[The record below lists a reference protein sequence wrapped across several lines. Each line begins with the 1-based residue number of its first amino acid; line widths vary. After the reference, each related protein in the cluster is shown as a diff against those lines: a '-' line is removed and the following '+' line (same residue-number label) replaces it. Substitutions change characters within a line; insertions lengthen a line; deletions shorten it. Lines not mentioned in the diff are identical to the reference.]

1 MLDTILATQS
11 QVSKNAFRI
20 NPLVTI
26 GIPIF
31 VLTTTR
37 YDGRQKVA
45 TFSSKELCLR
55 YVETISDDI
64 EDYTIQ
70 ETILDQYI

>member
-1 MLDTILATQS
+1 MLDTLSATQS
-11 QVSKNAFRI
+11 QVSKNIFRT
-20 NPLVTI
+20 NTLVALGTPIYVLLTI
-26 GIPIF
+26 DHNGHQ
-31 VLTTTR
+31 
-37 YDGRQKVA
+37 GVA

-70 ETILDQYI
+70 KTILDQYI

>member
-1 MLDTILATQS
+1 MLDTLLATQS

-20 NPLVTI
+20 NPLVALGTPIYALLTI
-26 GIPIF
+26 DHNG
-31 VLTTTR
+31 
-37 YDGRQKVA
+37 YQEVA
-45 TFSSKELCLR
+45 TFSSKQLCLR